1 MRLSLRN
8 PFSDPFFKTSV
19 VWGLGLLAMYMC
31 LMWAMIQLD
40 SFDTRVAGAMPFLL
54 VILGSW
60 YLVRFIGARPA
71 FHCFLCGAVVGLGY
85 VTLGFISDESSGLSY
100 EGIVR
105 YVLLIPAAML
115 GLGLP
120 GLLVGWFRTRGR
132 TPIEIEIPNKRE
144 TEAAKRE
151 GRELPPPRITTSV
164 EEMPGSFKANTALL
178 EKLESDPFSLL
189 PERERLKLLKKA
201 EKAKKKNKVLKN

>member
-1 MRLSLRN
+1 MRLRLRN
-8 PFSDPFFKTSV
+8 PFASDPFLKTSI

-40 SFDTRVAGAMPFLL
+40 TFDKAVAGILPFIMV
-54 VILGSW
+54 VIGSW

-85 VTLGFISDESSGLSY
+85 VTLGFISDEGSGLSY
-100 EGIVR
+100 QGVVR

-120 GLLVGWFRTRGR
+120 GLLVGWLRTRGR
-132 TPIEIEIPNKRE
+132 TPIEIEIPNKRD
-144 TEAAKRE
+144 TDAAKRE
-151 GRELPPPRITTSV
+151 GRDLPPPRIITPLKA
-164 EEMPGSFKANTALL
+164 MPGSTKTNTALL
-178 EKLESDPFSLL
+178 EKLETDPLSLMS
-189 PERERLKLLKKA
+189 ERERLKLQKRA
-201 EKAKKKNKVLKN
+201 AKKSK

>member
-1 MRLSLRN
+1 MRVRLRN
-8 PFSDPFFKTSV
+8 PFESDPFLKTSI

-40 SFDTRVAGAMPFLL
+40 TFDKAVAGILPFIM
-54 VILGSW
+54 VVLGSW

-85 VTLGFISDESSGLSY
+85 VTLGFISDEGSGLSY
-100 EGIVR
+100 QGVVR
-105 YVLLIPAAML
+105 YVLLIPAAMV

-120 GLLVGWFRTRGR
+120 GLLVGWLRTRGR

-144 TEAAKRE
+144 TEAAKLE
-151 GRELPPPRITTSV
+151 GRDLPPPRIVTSV
-164 EEMPGSFKANTALL
+164 KAMPGSTKTNTALL
-178 EKLESDPFSLL
+178 EKLETDPLSLMS
-189 PERERLKLLKKA
+189 ERERLKLQKRA
-201 EKAKKKNKVLKN
+201 TKKKK